1 MDRLRKGRLIN
12 PDGCSVALTFGEFTE
27 GFFDEGSDYL
37 AFQAMRGR
45 ELRGNTLKAYSRS
58 LDALREEFSKARLEA
73 ISPDMVQRFLFR
85 KKADGLSASSCNMF
99 LTVMSVVMDHAYA
112 RCAIDDNPCARVK
125 RIASSGARREAFT
138 ADEVAKLFSD
148 PRLWGNR
155 VLPRLVCEVMACTG
169 MRVGE
174 AVSLRMEDLEEG
186 GWLRV
191 RRNVTTHGFKPPK
204 NGRER
209 LVPLPDGLRE
219 RITRHA
225 EGGWLFP
232 SPTSRYGVL
241 TEGSIT
247 SALSLAC
254 RNAGVRQLTPHSLR
268 HFFNSQI
275 SVASV
280 NPSAARSILGHGSPA
295 MTDHYFH
302 LGASDSSSVREIQGR
317 ILGSMA

>member
-138 ADEVAKLFSD
+138 ADEVV
-148 PRLWGNR
+148 RLLSHEGDSKYG
-155 VLPRLVCEVMACTG
+155 LMFRLMAVTG

-174 AVSLRMEDLEEG
+174 AIVLRPEDLSEHA
-186 GWLRV
+186 
-191 RRNVTTHGFKPPK
+191 VTIRHNWNGECLTTPK
-204 NGRER
+204 NGKER
-209 LVPLPDGLRE
+209 QTALPDGLYGKLLSTSGKAFVFEGRGGRPIP
-219 RITRHA
+219 RITVEVRLRKDC
-225 EGGWLFP
+225 E
-232 SPTSRYGVL
+232 
-241 TEGSIT
+241 
-247 SALSLAC
+247 ALGIKGRTC
-254 RNAGVRQLTPHSLR
+254 HSLR
-268 HFFNSQI
+268 HFYNTAVLSSGKLPETTVRAMI
-275 SVASV
+275 GHASE
-280 NPSAARSILGHGSPA
+280 A
-295 MTDHYFH
+295 MSDRYYHVTDE
-302 LGASDSSSVREIQGR
+302 DVRKVGEIFKG
-317 ILGSMA
+317 L